1 MKSQESDTAG
11 GIVEGA
17 RGVIFDA
24 GNTLV
29 GPDWGRISAPVEG
42 ITGRRFDA
50 SDLQRRIS
58 RVLFEADADPGVLR
72 RVAEGKADPGW
83 QFRRIYSDLE
93 VAEPQLGEIV
103 SGLLREHGGRHLWTA
118 LNADAL
124 AVIKDL
130 KSRGK
135 SLAVISNSEDG
146 QLERILDATGIGEH
160 FDLHLDSFQVGI
172 AKPDPRIFLLAAE
185 RLGIRPCEGVYVGDM
200 YVQDVGGAR
209 RAGLHAV
216 LFDPLDQYPSRKV
229 VRIRSL
235 RELVCDVGR

>member
-1 MKSQESDTAG
+1 MTGEASR
-11 GIVEGA
+11 IVEGA
-17 RGVIFDA
+17 RAVIFDA

-29 GPDWGRISAPVEG
+29 TPDWERISALVERV
-42 ITGRRFDA
+42 TGRRFDA
-50 SDLQRRIS
+50 PDLQRRIA
-58 RVLFEADADPGVLR
+58 RVLSEADADPDLLR

-83 QFRRIYSDLE
+83 QFRRIYGDLE
-93 VAEPQLGEIV
+93 VAEPLLGEVV

-124 AVIKDL
+124 AVIKEL

-146 QLERILDATGIGEH
+146 QLERILEATGIGDY
-160 FDLHLDSFQVGI
+160 FDLHLDSFRVGI
-172 AKPDPRIFLLAAE
+172 AKPDPRIFLLAVE
-185 RLGIRPCEGVYVGDM
+185 RLGVRPCEGVYVGDM
-200 YVQDVGGAR
+200 YVQDVDGAR

-216 LFDPLDQYPSRKV
+216 LFDPLDLYPSKKV

-235 RELVCDVGR
+235 RELT